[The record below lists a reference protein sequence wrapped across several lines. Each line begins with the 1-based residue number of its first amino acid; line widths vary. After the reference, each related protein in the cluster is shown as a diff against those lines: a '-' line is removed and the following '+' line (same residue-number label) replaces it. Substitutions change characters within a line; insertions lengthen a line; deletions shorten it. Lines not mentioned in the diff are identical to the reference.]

1 MDGSSNGNSVSD
13 IVRNQPDATGTVIET
28 VYGKIADI
36 FAVYGT
42 KERVMIQYADDP
54 ALGLEQRRALA
65 SLNPIRG
72 EINGLV
78 DGWRTSRKPK
88 NQCRARMFD
97 RRTADALTVALQ
109 GDQVH
114 AEELLK
120 AVKADVLEERTSM
133 GRTEYLLFAT
143 VCALSVFLLF
153 GAFTFATQQ
162 SLNTLSIGEF
172 IVDNQLWLATGMG
185 CLGAL
190 FSIAMGIRGRDIR
203 TDLQRRDNIVDAI
216 LRIMIGAVSAIVLF
230 SLLKSGLVRIGGLG
244 DFEGAATAFA
254 VDAAIIVAFLAGFSE
269 RLVGDYLARATL
281 TSGADAA
288 AATPSP
294 ALQSAARPEVE
305 ATERNPRGKLEV
317 DIVNRAAAAAGGSPE
332 VHVHEDDD
340 EDGCLCGVKI
350 DEDETT
356 DDTELP
362 EATGGVERRAA

>member
-1 MDGSSNGNSVSD
+1 MDGNSVSD
-13 IVRNQPDATGTVIET
+13 IVRDKPDATGTVIET

-72 EINGLV
+72 EINGLI
-78 DGWRTSRKPK
+78 DGWRNSHKPK

-114 AEELLK
+114 AEELLN

-153 GAFTFATQQ
+153 GAFAFAVEQG
-162 SLNTLSIGEF
+162 LNTLKIGEF
-172 IVDNQLWLATGMG
+172 IVANQLWLATGLG

-190 FSIAMGIRGRDIR
+190 FSIALGIRGRDIR

-230 SLLKSGLVRIGGLG
+230 SLLRSGLVTIAGLG
-244 DFEGAATAFA
+244 EFETATRAFA

-281 TSGADAA
+281 ASGAD

-317 DIVNRAAAAAGGSPE
+317 DIANRAAAAAVPE
-332 VHVHEDDD
+332 VHVHADDD
-340 EDGCLCGVKI
+340 EDGCLCDVKI
-350 DEDETT
+350 DVDETT

-362 EATGGVERRAA
+362 VATGGVERLAA